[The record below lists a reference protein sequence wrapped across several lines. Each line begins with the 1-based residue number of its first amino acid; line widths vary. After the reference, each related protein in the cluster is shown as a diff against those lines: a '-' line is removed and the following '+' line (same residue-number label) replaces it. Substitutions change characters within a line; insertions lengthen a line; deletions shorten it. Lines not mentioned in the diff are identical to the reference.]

1 MGVDIEV
8 SSWRKTEDRYFGLSE
23 VNRKMRGGAYIL
35 EELDS
40 IEFRCNPTSAF
51 CLLPYRLLPYI
62 TRGRW
67 FMKRSWLNDEEGDSD
82 SDNEGE

>member
-8 SSWRKTEDRYFGLSE
+8 SSRRKIEDRYFGLSE
-23 VNRKMRGGAYIL
+23 VDRKMHGKAYIL
-35 EELDS
+35 EELDG
-40 IEFRCNPTSAF
+40 IEFRRNPTSAF

-62 TRGRW
+62 TQDHW
-67 FMKRSWLNDEEGDSD
+67 FMKHSWLNNEEGDSD